1 MKEKLKKMTNDQLV
15 ARRDELKAIGE
26 NPENRSADELE
37 QLAEERTAIDEEL
50 TERRAAAARDQLRR
64 DAVAGGTVVMNVL
77 ARQPQQ
83 QEQREMNA
91 DSPEYRTAWLKKMA
105 VRDGVALFGELTEA
119 ENRAYTHTT
128 ANTGAVVPTAVMN
141 RIVELVESNYP
152 IYADATKDSMVSGFQ
167 IPRHTAIAAGDAA
180 ATNEGAANS
189 DEQDTFDYLP
199 LSGVEIKKHI
209 VISRKMKWQSISA
222 FEDWVVKHIAERIGV
237 AKETRIL
244 SQLNDATYGIA
255 AANIQTG
262 VECSDA
268 GIRANLSLVR
278 GTGAKVIY
286 ANAYTIWN
294 ILAAIHD
301 DAGNKA
307 FIPSPQSD
315 PVTKGVVYGYT
326 VKEDSNLADKVMY
339 AGAPSLILANNFED
353 LFINRAMDPK
363 TFEDIIAGYSLF
375 DAGLE
380 HPQGFVKVTFA
391 NPS

>member
-1 MKEKLKKMTNDQLV
+1 MKEKLKKMTNEQLI
-15 ARRDELKAIGE
+15 ARRDELKKIGE

-50 TERRAAAARDQLRR
+50 AERRAAAAREQLRR
-64 DAVAGGTVVMNVL
+64 DAVAGMVGANVL

-83 QEQREMNA
+83 QEQRELGA
-91 DSPEYRTAWLKKMA
+91 DSAEYRNAWLKKMA

-141 RIVELVESNYP
+141 RIVELVESEYP
-152 IYADATKDSMVSGFQ
+152 MYNDAAKSAMVSGFQ

-222 FEDWVVKHIAERIGV
+222 FEDWVVSHIAERIGV

-244 SQLNDATYGIA
+244 SQLADATYGIA
-255 AANIQTG
+255 AANIGTG
-262 VECSDA
+262 VEATDA
-268 GIRANLSLVR
+268 NIRAYLAKVR
-278 GTGAKVIY
+278 GTGAKVLY

-294 ILAAIHD
+294 ILAGIND
-301 DAGNKA
+301 GAGNKA
-307 FIPSPQSD
+307 FIPSPQAD

-326 VKEDSNLADKVMY
+326 VKEDNNLSNKVIY
-339 AGAPSLILANNFED
+339 AGAPSKILANNFED

-380 HPQGFVKVTFA
+380 NPLSFVKVTFQ
-391 NPS
+391 

>member
-1 MKEKLKKMTNDQLV
+1 MKEKLKKMTNEQLI
-15 ARRDELKAIGE
+15 ARRDELKKIGE

-50 TERRAAAARDQLRR
+50 TERRAAAAREQLRR
-64 DAVAGGTVVMNVL
+64 DAVAAGTVGTNVL

-83 QEQREMNA
+83 EQRELGA
-91 DSPEYRTAWLKKMA
+91 DSAEYRTAWLKKMA

-128 ANTGAVVPTAVMN
+128 ANTGAVVPTEVLN

-152 IYADATKDSMVSGFQ
+152 IYADAAKSSMVSGFQ

-180 ATNEGAANS
+180 ATNEGVANS

-222 FEDWVVKHIAERIGV
+222 FEDWVVKHIADRIGV

-262 VECSDA
+262 VEASDA

-278 GTGAKVIY
+278 GNGAKVIY

-294 ILAAIHD
+294 ILAAITD
-301 DAGNKA
+301 GAGNKA

-375 DAGLE
+375 DAGIENPL
-380 HPQGFVKVTFA
+380 GFVKVTFA